1 MAVAAGVLTLAPTR
15 WGGARASRTMGE
27 ISMPRVAG
35 VRALRCSS
43 HRSPSTKV
51 LIFAPLPLRISAPAT
66 THAKLYIV
74 ATACF
79 GSGFESNP
87 ANGLDYLVQGF
98 PIGPVSRALRH
109 FDD

>member
-1 MAVAAGVLTLAPTR
+1 MAVAAGMLALAPTR
-15 WGGARASRTMGE
+15 WGGSRALRTMGE

-35 VRALRCSS
+35 VRTLRCSS

-51 LIFAPLPLRISAPAT
+51 LILAQLALRISAPAT

-74 ATACF
+74 ATAWF

-87 ANGLDYLVQGF
+87 AEGLDYLVQGF
-98 PIGPVSRALRH
+98 SIGPVS
-109 FDD
+109 

>member
-1 MAVAAGVLTLAPTR
+1 
-15 WGGARASRTMGE
+15 MGE

-35 VRALRCSS
+35 VRALWCSS

-51 LIFAPLPLRISAPAT
+51 LILAQLALRISVLAT
-66 THAKLYIV
+66 THAKLYII
-74 ATACF
+74 ATAWF

-87 ANGLDYLVQGF
+87 ADGFHYLVQGF
-98 PIGPVSRALRH
+98 PMGPASRALRH

>member
-1 MAVAAGVLTLAPTR
+1 
-15 WGGARASRTMGE
+15 MGE
-27 ISMPRVAG
+27 ISMARVAG

-51 LIFAPLPLRISAPAT
+51 LIFAQLTLRVSALAT

-74 ATACF
+74 ATAWF

-87 ANGLDYLVQGF
+87 EEGFDDLLQGF
-98 PIGPVSRALRH
+98 PIGPASRTLRH

>member
-1 MAVAAGVLTLAPTR
+1 MLTLARTR
-15 WGGARASRTMGE
+15 WGGSRALRTMGE

-35 VRALRCSS
+35 VRALRCSF

-51 LIFAPLPLRISAPAT
+51 LILAQLALRIFAPAT

-74 ATACF
+74 ATAWF
-79 GSGFESNP
+79 GSGFESNLEEWF
-87 ANGLDYLVQGF
+87 NYLLQGF
-98 PIGPVSRALRH
+98 PIRPVSRTLRH